1 MENAKELALMDC
13 NNLDE
18 LLDVEFGKVGTV
30 SRDEFDKEVA
40 GMLRKL
46 SAQILNEVKIE
57 TSQSS
62 FWGCV
67 KSNRHTPLL
76 VFLRNKGVVSVT
88 FDTTSEP
95 TNAARAELCCHKL
108 CLARRRKTK
117 STGSRIGEAK

>member
-13 NNLDE
+13 NNLEE

-62 FWGCV
+62 F
-67 KSNRHTPLL
+67 
-76 VFLRNKGVVSVT
+76 
-88 FDTTSEP
+88 
-95 TNAARAELCCHKL
+95 
-108 CLARRRKTK
+108 
-117 STGSRIGEAK
+117 